1 MISLSIFSK
10 SIRTKFIHN
19 LRAMTEV
26 GPIYQSI
33 QQKLTKAFNPTS
45 LEIINESHLHAHHQ
59 AMKDVT
65 SKETHFCIS
74 IVSDHFEGKKLIQRH
89 RLIYELLNEE
99 MNMID
104 LIKNLIGFTSTK
116 LRDKIIH
123 LNRLYGSSP
132 QLSYSRQQIYKIM
145 EGLLSDLDKLNVKT
159 EDELFIDQFS
169 KLSAGNSNINKPT
182 ENQSFPYATHK
193 MFGNDILPS
202 TTTTTTKSVEDIL
215 YSTKSLKSFNTS
227 AVGNEINDNND
238 NEIGWFQTPKVNE
251 EDEGWGDLPDVNTS
265 VDSNRRFGMNSI
277 LSDENLNLTRA
288 NVNQKYIFGS
298 EYISNNN
305 NLQFGFRTTN
315 SETNR
320 GFPTAAENNFRS
332 INK

>member
-1 MISLSIFSK
+1 
-10 SIRTKFIHN
+10 
-19 LRAMTEV
+19 
-26 GPIYQSI
+26 
-33 QQKLTKAFNPTS
+33 
-45 LEIINESHLHAHHQ
+45 
-59 AMKDVT
+59 
-65 SKETHFCIS
+65 
-74 IVSDHFEGKKLIQRH
+74 
-89 RLIYELLNEE
+89 
-99 MNMID
+99 
-104 LIKNLIGFTSTK
+104 
-116 LRDKIIH
+116 
-123 LNRLYGSSP
+123 
-132 QLSYSRQQIYKIM
+132 M

-193 MFGNDILPS
+193 MF
-202 TTTTTTKSVEDIL
+202 DIL